1 MNSTKLFN
9 FKYLKQNLK
18 KSKGLLT
25 ILVLIIPVL
34 TTLML
39 ISVNSSEYDVVVE
52 TEEYN
57 FINYFGMYI
66 FPFVVSVILTGY
78 VYKRNSVDFINSM
91 PISRKTIYFT
101 NFIGGILLIFL
112 TQILTLISSL
122 ICSVMLKDMFLPI
135 GLILDS
141 FTVMTISYIF
151 TYSATMLALTL
162 SGNVLTQVV
171 VTALILFVVPFVH
184 CSFVNSGIVAEKN
197 INLNYNSGTS
207 TIIETR
213 IPEYTMPFNVVST
226 LFYGSDYT
234 FFNVNSMI
242 KMAVLTVVYCI
253 LGAILFNKRKMENNL
268 TSFASYKSHYLV
280 KALTMLPMVFFANIA
295 GTEGVYIAIVI
306 VLMFIYYVLYDFVL
320 NKKVQLKYTLPIF
333 VVTILALQGFYKL
346 GVEIQSRVPE
356 QNISANEIAGIA
368 VSNNSMDY
376 ATTTKG
382 NRSLDV
388 LIDEKDMIEKI
399 ISNVLDRQ
407 YYIDSWSADFKAL
420 HYSVIRIKLN
430 NGKDIYAYVY
440 IDENVYNEIMNFIN
454 TNEKY
459 SAQKPEN
466 YDFKELA
473 ISCRNELLPAELTE
487 RLTRILAKNNYKVS
501 DTSELPSSAFT
512 EIYVYDR
519 HSMHTARI
527 SLNIDEEVFEIIS
540 QYFNKQTYE
549 SLVNGD
555 FNIEDSDANVKVMN
569 CVKNGWKEKNSYIE
583 HLDTE
588 TIEYM
593 KNHYQD
599 KCDYN
604 QELVEI
610 YMYGKNDITFFT
622 NVNEEINKILDR
634 LNFDGY
640 MTPEEIINEDITEL
654 DAVPVQ

>member
-39 ISVNSSEYDVVVE
+39 ISINSSEYDVVVE

-78 VYKRNSVDFINSM
+78 IYKKNSVDFINSM

-101 NFIGGILLIFL
+101 NFIGGILLIL
-112 TQILTLISSL
+112 LAQILTLISSL
-122 ICSVMLKDMFLPI
+122 ICSIMLKDMFLPV

-184 CSFVNSGIVAEKN
+184 CSFVNSGIIAEKN
-197 INLNYNSGTS
+197 INLNYNGGTS

-213 IPEYTMPFNVVST
+213 IPEYTMPFNLIAT

-280 KALTMLPMVFFANIA
+280 KALTMLPMVFLANIA

-333 VVTILALQGFYKL
+333 VVTILALQGVYKL
-346 GVEIQSRVPE
+346 GIEIQSRVPE
-356 QNISANEIAGIA
+356 QNISTNEIAGIA

-376 ATTTKG
+376 TTTTNG

-399 ISNVLDRQ
+399 MSNVLDRR
-407 YYIDSWSADFKAL
+407 YYLDSWSVDSKEL
-420 HYSVIRIKLN
+420 EYVTIRIKLES
-430 NGKDIYAYVY
+430 GKDIYAYVY
-440 IDENVYNEIMNFIN
+440 IDGNVYDEIMNFIN

-473 ISCRNELLPAELTE
+473 ISCRSELLPTELTE
-487 RLTRILAKNNYKVS
+487 RLTRILSKNNYKVS
-501 DTSELPSSAFT
+501 DTYELPSSLFT

-519 HSMHTARI
+519 HSMHTAKI
-527 SLNIDEEVFEIIS
+527 SLNIDEELFEIIS
-540 QYFNKQTYE
+540 QYLNQKTYDI
-549 SLVNGD
+549 LVNGNL
-555 FNIEDSDANVKVMN
+555 NIENLQANVKVMSR
-569 CVKNGWKEKNSYIE
+569 VKNTWKEKNSYIE
-583 HLDTE
+583 HLDSE
-588 TIEYM
+588 IIEYM

-610 YMYGKNDITFFT
+610 YMYDKTDITFFT
-622 NVNEEINKILDR
+622 NVNEELNKILNS
-634 LNFDGY
+634 LIF
-640 MTPEEIINEDITEL
+640 EEYTTTEESAAKCITEL